1 MVVVVN
7 VVVKGTRNVGRIVF
21 RTNDWPP
28 QGWWLVGRSGVVV
41 KTKALQLHDDDDF
54 DDDFDDDGKRR
65 IEHPT
70 VATTPKRMNEI
81 RPRGGSRE
89 DASSKFI
96 QIVWKE
102 ELQDAVLL
110 L

>member
-7 VVVKGTRNVGRIVF
+7 VVVEGTRNVGRIVLC
-21 RTNDWPP
+21 TNDWPP
-28 QGWWLVGRSGVVV
+28 QGGWFVGRSGVVL
-41 KTKALQLHDDDDF
+41 KTKASQLHDG
-54 DDDFDDDGKRR
+54 DDFDDDGKRR

-70 VATTPKRMNEI
+70 VTATPKRRSEI

>member
-7 VVVKGTRNVGRIVF
+7 VVVEGRRNVGRIVLC
-21 RTNDWPP
+21 TNDWPP
-28 QGWWLVGRSGVVV
+28 QGWWLFGRSGVV
-41 KTKALQLHDDDDF
+41 KTKASQLHDDDDF

-70 VATTPKRMNEI
+70 VTATPKRRSEI